1 LALPLIGSVGWAAG
15 MIKHSL
21 SISTLVAILIVSVGG
36 VGGVGT
42 GVALTGVVRPEY
54 FDRVLKADN
63 FMSGV
68 VSDRRTGG
76 VVKSRIDVF
85 KADSACCV
93 SVAEAF
99 TKDDGRYEVQL
110 PPGRYRVLFVPFDRN
125 ASVSGEWWKDADTF
139 EVGSIVTIP
148 GGGANINAG
157 LRPRFRVDGRV
168 TSAATT
174 LPIPKMGVSATFGL
188 NGASQNRPVARA
200 ETDADGRY
208 ALQLPAGTYF
218 LYFTA
223 LGYVPSVWRDARVAD
238 GVANTITV
246 IDRDLRNIDQVV
258 PAPQR

>member
-1 LALPLIGSVGWAAG
+1 
-15 MIKHSL
+15 
-21 SISTLVAILIVSVGG
+21 
-36 VGGVGT
+36 
-42 GVALTGVVRPEY
+42 
-54 FDRVLKADN
+54 
-63 FMSGV
+63 
-68 VSDRRTGG
+68 
-76 VVKSRIDVF
+76 
-85 KADSACCV
+85 
-93 SVAEAF
+93 
-99 TKDDGRYEVQL
+99 
-110 PPGRYRVLFVPFDRN
+110 
-125 ASVSGEWWKDADTF
+125 
-139 EVGSIVTIP
+139 VTIP